1 MLKRIHLTNVMR
13 FSKNI
18 KDSTMDLL
26 ITIINATSNFI
37 SQMPKEQ
44 RKNYGQFF
52 TSKETA
58 IFMADLFELK
68 NTKNSLSIL
77 DPGAGSGILS
87 AALIER
93 IYKLYPKTHIKL
105 VCYEQDQNILPLL
118 ENNLN
123 LIASNLPDTFS
134 FIIKNQNYIL
144 AQQDYYHNKS
154 NTPLTGKI

>member
-58 IFMADLFELK
+58 IFMADLFEP
-68 NTKNSLSIL
+68 LSKHL
-77 DPGAGSGILS
+77 GT
-87 AALIER
+87 R
-93 IYKLYPKTHIKL
+93 
-105 VCYEQDQNILPLL
+105 
-118 ENNLN
+118 
-123 LIASNLPDTFS
+123 
-134 FIIKNQNYIL
+134 
-144 AQQDYYHNKS
+144 
-154 NTPLTGKI
+154 